1 MAADMDVKQRFFPH
15 TQDELKEIASDI
27 LRHAKSLGGTDAAT
41 EISEGDGLSVSVRR
55 GEVETIE
62 HNRDKMVGVTVF
74 IGNKRGN
81 ASTSDFSSQALKD
94 TVAAAYNIARF
105 TAEDDCAG
113 LAEAELL
120 ETEPRDLDLYHPW
133 NLSADEAVEIAR
145 RAEDAAFATD
155 PQIKNS
161 EGASVSAQHSQFVLA
176 TSRGFLAG
184 YPYSRHYIACA
195 PIAGSGRNMQRDDWY
210 TSTRSAEQLADPEA
224 VGRYAAQRA
233 LARIGARG
241 LDTRKVPV
249 LFEAPLA
256 AGLLGAF
263 VQATSGGALY
273 RKTSFLVDSLGKP
286 VFAPHVQIVEDPHV
300 PRAMGSA
307 PFDEEGVRTRQRSVV
322 KDGVVEGYFLST
334 YSARKLGMQ
343 TTGNAGGSHN
353 LSLLSSNTRAED
365 DFEEML
371 RKLGT
376 GLLLTELM
384 GQGVNYVTGDYS
396 RGASGFWVENGKIQ
410 YPVEEITVAS
420 TLQEM
425 FRHVVAIGA
434 DTITRGTK
442 QTGSVLIERMTIAG
456 QYAVSQRCSGT
467 DENATQFAWRS
478 AFRRASFRFCQ
489 RASLRSGRLTSP
501 AFALV
506 CDERVV
512 EIVRCMRAMR
522 FVCDF
527 FPLVRIDRRER
538 RVAVEIGGNFR
549 DDHLVC
555 KTQPFHIQLSTADQ
569 KRFGRLVLRGEL
581 ECFVERGGRV
591 ATLETPSDIA
601 SHDNVAASRQR
612 PADRLMRFAAHD
624 DGRAHGGP
632 LEKSEVFGESPG
644 QLVVAA
650 DHAIIGASN
659 DQGERRHRMEE
670 GT

>member
-120 ETEPRDLDLYHPW
+120 ETAPRDLDLYHPW

-145 RAEDAAFATD
+145 RSEDAAFATD

-210 TSTRSAEQLADPEA
+210 TSTRSAADLADPEA

-233 LARIGARG
+233 LSRIGARG

-256 AGLLGAF
+256 AGILGAF

-286 VFAPHVQIVEDPHV
+286 VFAPHIQVVEDPHV
-300 PRAMGSA
+300 ARAMGSA
-307 PFDEEGVRTRQRSVV
+307 PFDEEGVRTKQRSVV

-353 LSLLSSNTRAED
+353 LSLRSSNTRPED
-365 DFEEML
+365 DFEGML
-371 RKLGT
+371 KKLGT

-425 FRHVVAIGA
+425 FRHIVAIGA

-456 QYAVSQRCSGT
+456 Q
-467 DENATQFAWRS
+467 
-478 AFRRASFRFCQ
+478 
-489 RASLRSGRLTSP
+489 
-501 AFALV
+501 
-506 CDERVV
+506 
-512 EIVRCMRAMR
+512 
-522 FVCDF
+522 
-527 FPLVRIDRRER
+527 
-538 RVAVEIGGNFR
+538 
-549 DDHLVC
+549 
-555 KTQPFHIQLSTADQ
+555 
-569 KRFGRLVLRGEL
+569 
-581 ECFVERGGRV
+581 
-591 ATLETPSDIA
+591 
-601 SHDNVAASRQR
+601 
-612 PADRLMRFAAHD
+612 
-624 DGRAHGGP
+624 
-632 LEKSEVFGESPG
+632 
-644 QLVVAA
+644 
-650 DHAIIGASN
+650 
-659 DQGERRHRMEE
+659 
-670 GT
+670 

>member
-1 MAADMDVKQRFFPH
+1 MAADTDMDVKQRFFPH
-15 TQDELKEIASDI
+15 TQDELKQIAEDI
-27 LRHAKSLGGTDAAT
+27 LRHAKAIGGSDAAT

-113 LAEAELL
+113 LAEKELL
-120 ETEPRDLDLYHPW
+120 ETSPQDLDLYHPW

-145 RAEDAAFATD
+145 RAEDAAFAVS
-155 PQIKNS
+155 PQIRNS

-176 TSRGFLAG
+176 TSRGFLGG
-184 YPYSRHYIACA
+184 YPYSRHYVACA

-210 TSTRSAEQLADPEA
+210 TSKRSAGDLADPEA
-224 VGRYAAQRA
+224 VGRYAAERA
-233 LARIGARG
+233 LARMGARG

-273 RKTSFLVDSLGKP
+273 RKTTFLVDSLGKP
-286 VFAPHVQIVEDPHV
+286 VFAPHVQVVEDPHT

-307 PFDEEGVRTRQRSVV
+307 PFDEEGVRTQRRSVV

-334 YSARKLGMQ
+334 YSARKLGMK

-353 LSLLSSNTRAED
+353 LSLLSSNTRPGD
-365 DFEEML
+365 DFEAML
-371 RKLGT
+371 KKLGT

-410 YPVEEITVAS
+410 YPVEEITVAG

-425 FRHVVAIGA
+425 FRHIVAIGA
-434 DTITRGTK
+434 DTIVRGTK

-456 QYAVSQRCSGT
+456 Q
-467 DENATQFAWRS
+467 
-478 AFRRASFRFCQ
+478 
-489 RASLRSGRLTSP
+489 
-501 AFALV
+501 
-506 CDERVV
+506 
-512 EIVRCMRAMR
+512 
-522 FVCDF
+522 
-527 FPLVRIDRRER
+527 
-538 RVAVEIGGNFR
+538 
-549 DDHLVC
+549 
-555 KTQPFHIQLSTADQ
+555 
-569 KRFGRLVLRGEL
+569 
-581 ECFVERGGRV
+581 
-591 ATLETPSDIA
+591 
-601 SHDNVAASRQR
+601 
-612 PADRLMRFAAHD
+612 
-624 DGRAHGGP
+624 
-632 LEKSEVFGESPG
+632 
-644 QLVVAA
+644 
-650 DHAIIGASN
+650 
-659 DQGERRHRMEE
+659 
-670 GT
+670 

>member
-1 MAADMDVKQRFFPH
+1 MAADTDMDVKQRFFPH
-15 TQDELKEIASDI
+15 TQDELKQIAEDI
-27 LRHAKSLGGTDAAT
+27 LRHARAIGGSDAAT

-113 LAEAELL
+113 LAEQELL
-120 ETEPRDLDLYHPW
+120 ESNPRDLDLYHPW

-145 RAEDAAFATD
+145 RAEDAAFAVS
-155 PQIKNS
+155 PQIRNS

-176 TSRGFLAG
+176 TSRGFLGG
-184 YPYSRHYIACA
+184 YPYSRHYVACA

-210 TSTRSAEQLADPEA
+210 TSKRSAGELADPEA

-233 LARIGARG
+233 LARTGARG

-273 RKTSFLVDSLGKP
+273 RKTTFLVDSLGKP
-286 VFAPHVQIVEDPHV
+286 VFAPHVQVVEDPHT

-307 PFDEEGVRTRQRSVV
+307 PFDEEGVRTQRRSVV

-334 YSARKLGMQ
+334 YSARKLGMK

-353 LSLLSSNTRAED
+353 LSLLSSKTRPED
-365 DFEEML
+365 DFEAML
-371 RKLGT
+371 KKLGT

-410 YPVEEITVAS
+410 YPVEEITVAG

-425 FRHVVAIGA
+425 FHHIVAIGA
-434 DTITRGTK
+434 DTIVRGTK

-456 QYAVSQRCSGT
+456 Q
-467 DENATQFAWRS
+467 
-478 AFRRASFRFCQ
+478 
-489 RASLRSGRLTSP
+489 
-501 AFALV
+501 
-506 CDERVV
+506 
-512 EIVRCMRAMR
+512 
-522 FVCDF
+522 
-527 FPLVRIDRRER
+527 
-538 RVAVEIGGNFR
+538 
-549 DDHLVC
+549 
-555 KTQPFHIQLSTADQ
+555 
-569 KRFGRLVLRGEL
+569 
-581 ECFVERGGRV
+581 
-591 ATLETPSDIA
+591 
-601 SHDNVAASRQR
+601 
-612 PADRLMRFAAHD
+612 
-624 DGRAHGGP
+624 
-632 LEKSEVFGESPG
+632 
-644 QLVVAA
+644 
-650 DHAIIGASN
+650 
-659 DQGERRHRMEE
+659 
-670 GT
+670 

>member
-1 MAADMDVKQRFFPH
+1 MLMRPSCADSAQAIARYANTHGRTPGPLGPKRTATTMAADMDVKQRFFPH

-41 EISEGDGLSVSVRR
+41 ENSEGDGLSVSVRR

-249 LFEAPLA
+249 LFESPLA

-263 VQATSGGALY
+263 VQAVSGGALY
-273 RKTSFLVDSLGKP
+273 RKSTFLVDSLGKQ
-286 VFAPHVQIVEDPHV
+286 VFPEHVDVLEDPLV
-300 PRAMGSA
+300 PRGKGSA
-307 PFDEEGVRTRQRSVV
+307 PFDEEGVRTMARKVV
-322 KDGVVEGYFLST
+322 HDGKVGGYFLSS
-334 YSARKLGMQ
+334 YSARKLGM
-343 TTGNAGGSHN
+343 
-353 LSLLSSNTRAED
+353 
-365 DFEEML
+365 
-371 RKLGT
+371 
-376 GLLLTELM
+376 
-384 GQGVNYVTGDYS
+384 
-396 RGASGFWVENGKIQ
+396 
-410 YPVEEITVAS
+410 
-420 TLQEM
+420 
-425 FRHVVAIGA
+425 
-434 DTITRGTK
+434 
-442 QTGSVLIERMTIAG
+442 
-456 QYAVSQRCSGT
+456 
-467 DENATQFAWRS
+467 
-478 AFRRASFRFCQ
+478 
-489 RASLRSGRLTSP
+489 
-501 AFALV
+501 
-506 CDERVV
+506 
-512 EIVRCMRAMR
+512 
-522 FVCDF
+522 
-527 FPLVRIDRRER
+527 
-538 RVAVEIGGNFR
+538 
-549 DDHLVC
+549 
-555 KTQPFHIQLSTADQ
+555 
-569 KRFGRLVLRGEL
+569 
-581 ECFVERGGRV
+581 
-591 ATLETPSDIA
+591 
-601 SHDNVAASRQR
+601 
-612 PADRLMRFAAHD
+612 
-624 DGRAHGGP
+624 
-632 LEKSEVFGESPG
+632 
-644 QLVVAA
+644 
-650 DHAIIGASN
+650 
-659 DQGERRHRMEE
+659 
-670 GT
+670 

>member
-1 MAADMDVKQRFFPH
+1 MAADTDMDVKQRFFPH
-15 TQDELKEIASDI
+15 TQDELKQIAEDI
-27 LRHAKSLGGTDAAT
+27 LRHAKAIGGSDAAT

-113 LAEAELL
+113 LAEKELL
-120 ETEPRDLDLYHPW
+120 ETSPQDLDLYHPW

-145 RAEDAAFATD
+145 RAEDAAFAVS
-155 PQIKNS
+155 PQIRNS

-176 TSRGFLAG
+176 TSRGFLGG
-184 YPYSRHYIACA
+184 YPYSRHYVACA

-210 TSTRSAEQLADPEA
+210 TSKRSAGDLADPEA
-224 VGRYAAQRA
+224 VGRYAAHRA
-233 LARIGARG
+233 LARTGARG

-273 RKTSFLVDSLGKP
+273 RKTTFLVDSLGKP
-286 VFAPHVQIVEDPHV
+286 VFAPHVQVVEDPHT

-307 PFDEEGVRTRQRSVV
+307 PFDEEGVRTQRRSVV

-334 YSARKLGMQ
+334 YSARKLGMK

-353 LSLLSSNTRAED
+353 LSLLSSSTRPED
-365 DFEEML
+365 DFEAML
-371 RKLGT
+371 KKLGT

-410 YPVEEITVAS
+410 YPVEEITVAG

-425 FRHVVAIGA
+425 FRHIVAIGA
-434 DTITRGTK
+434 DTIVRGTK

-456 QYAVSQRCSGT
+456 Q
-467 DENATQFAWRS
+467 
-478 AFRRASFRFCQ
+478 
-489 RASLRSGRLTSP
+489 
-501 AFALV
+501 
-506 CDERVV
+506 
-512 EIVRCMRAMR
+512 
-522 FVCDF
+522 
-527 FPLVRIDRRER
+527 
-538 RVAVEIGGNFR
+538 
-549 DDHLVC
+549 
-555 KTQPFHIQLSTADQ
+555 
-569 KRFGRLVLRGEL
+569 
-581 ECFVERGGRV
+581 
-591 ATLETPSDIA
+591 
-601 SHDNVAASRQR
+601 
-612 PADRLMRFAAHD
+612 
-624 DGRAHGGP
+624 
-632 LEKSEVFGESPG
+632 
-644 QLVVAA
+644 
-650 DHAIIGASN
+650 
-659 DQGERRHRMEE
+659 
-670 GT
+670 